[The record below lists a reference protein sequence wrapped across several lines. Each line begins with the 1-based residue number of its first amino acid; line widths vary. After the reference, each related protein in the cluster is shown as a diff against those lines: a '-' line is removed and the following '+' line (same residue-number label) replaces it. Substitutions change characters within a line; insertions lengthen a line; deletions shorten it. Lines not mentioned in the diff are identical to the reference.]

1 MMNKLYS
8 SIKLLLAFVIL
19 SCCGCSSF
27 LSMLSSSEAYKKEFH
42 SLTKL
47 KYFVYAKP
55 SLSRIQQIEENS
67 YLIDSNTEASFKVSG
82 LTSFKAS
89 FTINFL
95 KGDQVLIYFRT
106 VKSPQDSQYVLLDCG
121 LSKIT
126 IKVKRMLEDTSYIQT
141 LSECHYKSDDYIFL
155 KSDGKKNEI
164 RIGCNHPIIYL
175 LDTPQTEYVTTQT
188 INGSRIILND
198 FKLEPL

>member
-1 MMNKLYS
+1 MKQSNNV
-8 SIKLLLAFVIL
+8 IKLLLAFALI
-19 SCCGCSSF
+19 SSCGCSSF

-55 SLSRIQQIEENS
+55 SLSRIQQIEDNS
-67 YLIDSNTEASFKVSG
+67 YLIDSNTVASFKVAG
-82 LTSFKAS
+82 ITSFKAS

-95 KGDQVLIYFRT
+95 KGDQALIYFRT
-106 VKSPQDSQYVLLDCG
+106 IKSPQDSQYVLLDCG

-126 IKVKRMLEDTSYIQT
+126 IKVKRMLEDKSYIQT
-141 LSECHYKSDDYIFL
+141 ISECYYKSDDYIFL
-155 KSDGKKNEI
+155 KSDGKRNEI
-164 RIGCNHPIIYL
+164 RIGCNHPIIFL
-175 LDTPQTEYVTTQT
+175 LDTPQAEYVTTHT
-188 INGSRIILND
+188 INGSLIILND